1 MRRVPKRRR
10 QKTDM
15 RRYRSSGFYSSYR
28 GRSPL
33 STFLKVI
40 AVFLAVVLLLSVAAL
55 FFLEPYW
62 VYSAEGG
69 RLRLPWASEEGE
81 AAVPAPSVSQPLV
94 VLTPEPEPAELLHAV
109 LLPESALTDGSAQ
122 TLVEQAGCTAA
133 LFDMKS
139 DQGEL
144 AFVSA
149 SPLAVTAGV
158 SAPAGR
164 NEAITALNAQEGLYT
179 VARISCFRDNTMPR
193 YRNDLALRSSGGNW
207 LDSDGIRWLSP
218 AYEENRQYITD
229 LCLELAGLG
238 FDEILLDYAAFPL
251 NGRLESI
258 RTGDA
263 YDPATLS
270 QTIQSFYTQI
280 ASALDVSYPQVKLSV
295 VSDPAALTFSGESAS
310 GQALTMVSALDRVWV
325 WGLSE
330 DRDACETLLSQAG
343 LAQPKADL
351 VSMANQPGLEGQ
363 SWALWS

>member
-1 MRRVPKRRR
+1 
-10 QKTDM
+10 M

-33 STFLKVI
+33 STPLKVI
-40 AVFLAVVLLLSVAAL
+40 AVFLAVVLVLSVAAL

-69 RLRLPWASEEGE
+69 RLRLPWTSEEGDST
-81 AAVPAPSVSQPLV
+81 PAPTASQPLV
-94 VLTPEPEPAELLHAV
+94 VLTPEPEPEELLHAV
-109 LLPESALTDGSAQ
+109 LLPESALTDGSAPA
-122 TLVEQAGCTAA
+122 LVDQAGGTAA

-179 VARISCFRDNTMPR
+179 VARLACFRDNTAPR

-238 FDEILLDYAAFPL
+238 FDEILLDYASFPL

-258 RTGDA
+258 RVGDA
-263 YDPATLS
+263 YNPDTLA
-270 QTIQSFYTQI
+270 QTVQAFYTQVS
-280 ASALDVSYPQVKLSV
+280 AALDAAYPQVRLSV
-295 VSDPAALTFSGESAS
+295 VADPAAFAVGSESAG
-310 GQALTMVSALDRVWV
+310 GQSLDMAAVVDRVWV

-330 DRDACETLLSQAG
+330 DRDASEALLAQAG
-343 LAQPKADL
+343 LKQPEADL
-351 VSMANQPGLEGQ
+351 VSIANQPGLADQ